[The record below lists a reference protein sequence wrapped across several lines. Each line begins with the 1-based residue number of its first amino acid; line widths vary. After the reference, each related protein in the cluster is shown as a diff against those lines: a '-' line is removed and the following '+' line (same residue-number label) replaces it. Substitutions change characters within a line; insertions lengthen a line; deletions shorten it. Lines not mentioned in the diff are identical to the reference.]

1 MPLSFKCNSTSGT
14 MENVVENRIPTAKYT
29 IIQLF
34 LGQMYNSCWFFVD
47 ISWCSW
53 LLDDRD
59 RALYIHVYMY
69 KIWCDHERSFR
80 LLCTYHVYA
89 NIYMRKWIYKSC
101 MYSNLYDIRATLLI
115 CCHKLV
121 DKLLHHM
128 KSRGN
133 QFHDEIS
140 LKCQAVPWK
149 SKLLRG
155 NPSCAKFSYG

>member
-1 MPLSFKCNSTSGT
+1 MNGHFGYCVHIMYMHIYIQENEHVNRVCSDSNS
-14 MENVVENRIPTAKYT
+14 
-29 IIQLF
+29 
-34 LGQMYNSCWFFVD
+34 
-47 ISWCSW
+47 
-53 LLDDRD
+53 
-59 RALYIHVYMY
+59 
-69 KIWCDHERSFR
+69 
-80 LLCTYHVYA
+80 
-89 NIYMRKWIYKSC
+89 
-101 MYSNLYDIRATLLI
+101 YDIRATLLI

-121 DKLLHHM
+121 DKLLHRM